1 MIANILNEIAK
12 AALSYLNK
20 FLDKTEPELDC
31 RFDSQKLVF
40 ISGRI
45 TAPLQNQGMKKLLYE
60 GSIMLIWVGIGLDS
74 KYPK

>member
-31 RFDSQKLVF
+31 RFDSQKLV
-40 ISGRI
+40 
-45 TAPLQNQGMKKLLYE
+45 Y
-60 GSIMLIWVGIGLDS
+60 IWKNLSSATKPGNEETTV
-74 KYPK
+74 